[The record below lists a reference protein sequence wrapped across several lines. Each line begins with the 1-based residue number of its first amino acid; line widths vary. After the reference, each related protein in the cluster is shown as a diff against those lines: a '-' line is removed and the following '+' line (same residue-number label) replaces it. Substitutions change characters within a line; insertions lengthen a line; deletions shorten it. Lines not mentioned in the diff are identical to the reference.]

1 MRTSLP
7 RCERTGGAGPLSPR
21 APRTVRTGYA
31 YHPKPYRTCHVPWQ
45 HRQRTGKLACAWSTA
60 PRSTLCWRARRQSPF
75 GSRTRR
81 AAALAGSQSC
91 SFAACCPCPESC
103 LPTRAAGA
111 VQEPQLTAGERRG
124 WFFHVLRF
132 SCCFSF
138 TFRFVLFRVL
148 CYLFSFLLRE
158 KEHTE
163 SGRLGA
169 RRGGAQTH
177 RSLY

>member
-132 SCCFSF
+132 FLLFFRLLFVSCCFVF
-138 TFRFVLFRVL
+138 YVIRFHF
-148 CYLFSFLLRE
+148 Y
-158 KEHTE
+158 
-163 SGRLGA
+163 
-169 RRGGAQTH
+169 
-177 RSLY
+177 